1 MTAATERIATA
12 LAEID
17 SADKALDAA
26 RETLLDSLFLCGSEI
41 RESRFRKADWEADAA
56 YAALGLAVAR
66 APARIKKAIALGLE
80 GRDRQESA
88 LALSRKWAESTFCP
102 VCGGED
108 LIQLSCEIPIGGE
121 ETDCNGCICD
131 CQDCRELVRIPPE
144 MMHRDWPGR

>member
-66 APARIKKAIALGLE
+66 APARIKKAIASGLE
-80 GRDRQESA
+80 GPDGPEED
-88 LALSRKWAESTFCP
+88 LAVARRVAESTFCP

-108 LIQLSCEIPIGGE
+108 LITLSCDIPLGGE
-121 ETDCNGCICD
+121 ESDCNGCICD
-131 CQDCRELVRIPPE
+131 CQDCREIVRVPPE
-144 MMHRDWPGR
+144 VWHRD